1 MEKIDTSKQNNNNN
15 QSNDES
21 NENKLG
27 LLEIEEMLKN
37 NIKPPGIMEYDDM
50 PPETPL
56 EPSQST
62 KSKAKKVKIKQFL
75 FKIFNNFSLFLFE
88 FIHKALGSR

>member
-1 MEKIDTSKQNNNNN
+1 MEKIEINKEIK
-15 QSNDES
+15 NDQT
-21 NENKLG
+21 ENRIG

-56 EPSQST
+56 EPSESVKT
-62 KSKAKKVKIKQFL
+62 KIKKVIKIIKFFII
-75 FKIFNNFSLFLFE
+75 FKY
-88 FIHKALGSR
+88 

>member
-1 MEKIDTSKQNNNNN
+1 MEKIVINENN
-15 QSNDES
+15 ETT
-21 NENKLG
+21 ENKLG
-27 LLEIEEMLKN
+27 LLEIEEMLKH

-62 KSKAKKVKIKQFL
+62 KPKIKKVSMNQNL
-75 FKIFNNFSLFLFE
+75 
-88 FIHKALGSR
+88 

>member
-1 MEKIDTSKQNNNNN
+1 MEKIEINEQNKIKNNN
-15 QSNDES
+15 DTDCT
-21 NENKLG
+21 ENRLG

-56 EPSQST
+56 EASQSV
-62 KSKAKKVKIKQFL
+62 KPKAKKV
-75 FKIFNNFSLFLFE
+75 IFYSSF
-88 FIHKALGSR
+88 FI